1 MSRGERCLPLRFLI
15 LDCFVLLASSVTP
28 FLYIHRSGL
37 VAMALAQQGPWAA
50 LLDRLAVHLDA
61 LKSDRSAELD
71 RKARNKKFVRILE
84 DVCTVVRDA
93 ERKAAP
99 EFAEVVEKAHGML
112 NDALRYA
119 YSQDSGFSSITS
131 FAHSEDEPLVED
143 ALEHAGAYISWRY
156 DNTRQHRK

>member
-1 MSRGERCLPLRFLI
+1 
-15 LDCFVLLASSVTP
+15 
-28 FLYIHRSGL
+28 
-37 VAMALAQQGPWAA
+37 MALAQEGPWAA

-61 LKSDRSAELD
+61 LKSDKSAELD

-112 NDALRYA
+112 NDALRYV
-119 YSQDSGFSSITS
+119 YSQDSGFSNIVS

-143 ALEHAGAYISWRY
+143 ALEHAGAFISCWRY
-156 DNTRQHRK
+156 NDACQLRE